1 MHVPDV
7 IFLNRQK
14 KTSLQTHLG
23 NESLAAT
30 EMYKPSHPGGRA
42 EVNQLV
48 GPLEKRWE
56 DRTQPCQARG
66 PGGRGVRPDQEGMR
80 ARQEL
85 LISSEDEKT
94 YLMPSDCPVL
104 SALIWR
110 EEVGSVSRPDSFMT
124 WGIFIQAT
132 PGLHF
137 PTTTW
142 KLISLS
148 STCHFSYSCSGLPL
162 IFNF

>member
-30 EMYKPSHPGGRA
+30 EMYEPSRPGSIA

-66 PGGRGVRPDQEGMR
+66 PGGRGVRPEQEGMR

-85 LISSEDEKT
+85 LFRWEDKKT
-94 YLMPSDCPVL
+94 YLTPSYCPVL
-104 SALIWR
+104 SALI
-110 EEVGSVSRPDSFMT
+110 
-124 WGIFIQAT
+124 
-132 PGLHF
+132 
-137 PTTTW
+137 
-142 KLISLS
+142 
-148 STCHFSYSCSGLPL
+148 
-162 IFNF
+162 

>member
-1 MHVPDV
+1 MPETD
-7 IFLNRQK
+7 FMK
-14 KTSLQTHLG
+14 D
-23 NESLAAT
+23 
-30 EMYKPSHPGGRA
+30 PGGRA

-94 YLMPSDCPVL
+94 YLMPSYCQ
-104 SALIWR
+104 SKK
-110 EEVGSVSRPDSFMT
+110 E
-124 WGIFIQAT
+124 
-132 PGLHF
+132 
-137 PTTTW
+137 
-142 KLISLS
+142 
-148 STCHFSYSCSGLPL
+148 
-162 IFNF
+162 